1 MEKQTRKALDCKLI
15 GQSDIDPKYF
25 KYEVTI
31 QESTGET
38 YKAPAFGRD
47 MQDAL
52 SRLVWNERAEAV
64 TKFVDKRPWMQ
75 VVPMLSLFF
84 VLGIFAIQSKTHDDP
99 TWILAGLASLGVIVG
114 VSVLWSKYLDKH

>member
-1 MEKQTRKALDCKLI
+1 MNKQTRKALDCKLI
-15 GQSDIDPKYF
+15 GQSDINSKYF

-31 QESTGET
+31 QEADGSV

-52 SRLVWNERAEAV
+52 SRLVWNERTEAV
-64 TKFVDKRPWMQ
+64 SKFTNKRPWMQ
-75 VVPMLSLFF
+75 VVPMLSIFC

-99 TWILAGLASLGVIVG
+99 IWILAGLASLGAIVG
-114 VSVLWSKYLDKH
+114 MSVLWSKHLEKH

>member
-1 MEKQTRKALDCKLI
+1 MNKETRKALDCKLV
-15 GQSDIDPKYF
+15 GQSDIDPRYF

-31 QESTGET
+31 QEPNGDV

-52 SRLVWNERAEAV
+52 SRLVWNERTEAV
-64 TKFVDKRPWMQ
+64 SKFADKKPWMQ
-75 VVPMLSLFF
+75 IVPLLSLFC

-99 TWILAGLASLGVIVG
+99 IWILAGLASLGVIVG
-114 VSVLWSKYLDKH
+114 MSVLWSKHLGKH

>member
-1 MEKQTRKALDCKLI
+1 MEKQIRKALDCKLI

-38 YKAPAFGRD
+38 HKAPAFGRD

-64 TKFVDKRPWMQ
+64 TKFADKRPWMQ